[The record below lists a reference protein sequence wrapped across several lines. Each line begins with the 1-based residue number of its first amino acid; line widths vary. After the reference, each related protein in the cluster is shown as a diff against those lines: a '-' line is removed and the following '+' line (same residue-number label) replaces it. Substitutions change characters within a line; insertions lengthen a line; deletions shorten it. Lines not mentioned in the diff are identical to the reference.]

1 MAKKTNTLQDPK
13 LQTVKDE
20 IIGLLRST
28 NRDNIEEVIQWLDT
42 EEHNF
47 FIVPAARLQH
57 DNVKGGLA
65 YHSLMVY
72 QCAKAAWDEK
82 DDSFKRQYP
91 LDSVI
96 ISSLLHDVCKKDVY
110 SFDAD
115 GNPIS
120 DREKHQLG
128 HGHRSVQLLENLGF
142 KLTEDER
149 KAIKWHMGKFELKYI
164 DNPSQD
170 IRNNCELAMQDPF
183 CILIHQ
189 ADTEASK
196 KSLKEAKET
205 KRNNL
210 SWNAQETKYSLET
223 SRNPY
228 IETEVQIDVFNHNK
242 TIFNAW
248 KYIAPSGK
256 VVKLP
261 GTRQKLLDAT
271 KVYREEVSAAEVPAR
286 YKTIKTGCANE
297 DCIIIAKALI
307 DSGLNPAIL
316 NMANAYKA
324 CGDYNT
330 GDSSQEPSLCR
341 ASTLSPTLYQYYNK
355 LWAKKASVPLR
366 EPAAYPIDVRYGG
379 IYSPVTVFRDN
390 VSTGFALREEPF
402 QTAIITTGA
411 LNFNNNI
418 KPNNLEYCAEDGG
431 FTEEG
436 EIVMRDKIRTIYRIA
451 LLNGHDSLVLGAFGC
466 GAFKLKPELVS
477 ALFKETLEEKEFKGK
492 FHTIVF
498 ALMEGPA
505 GKRKKVEEEGKLGSF
520 YRAFGRWE

>member
-1 MAKKTNTLQDPK
+1 MAKKTNTLQDAK
-13 LQTVKDE
+13 LQTVKDK

-42 EEHNF
+42 KEHNF

-65 YHSLMVY
+65 YHSLKVY
-72 QCAKAAWDEK
+72 QCAKAAWDKK

-96 ISSLLHDVCKKDVY
+96 ISALLHDVCKKDVY

-128 HGHRSVQLLENLGF
+128 HGHRSVQLLEDLGF
-142 KLTEDER
+142 GLTEDER
-149 KAIKWHMGKFELKYI
+149 KAIKWHMGEYELDYFE
-164 DNPSQD
+164 NPDQGIKVD
-170 IRNNCELAMQDPF
+170 CKKAMQEPF
-183 CILIHQ
+183 CILIHK

-196 KSLKEAKET
+196 ESLEEARRT
-205 KRNNL
+205 RRNSL
-210 SWNAQETKYSLET
+210 SWNAQEAKYILAT
-223 SRNPY
+223 SRGRFAK
-228 IETEVQIDVFNHNK
+228 TRVQLDVFNNNK
-242 TIFNAW
+242 TIFEEW
-248 KYIAPSGK
+248 KYIAPSGE
-256 VVKLP
+256 VVNLP
-261 GTRQKLLDAT
+261 GTRQELLDAT
-271 KVYREEVSAAEVPAR
+271 KVYREEVSAAEVPSR

-297 DCIIIAKALI
+297 DCAVVAKGLI
-307 DSGLNPAIL
+307 DQGLNPAVL
-316 NMANAYKA
+316 NLADAYHA
-324 CGDYNT
+324 CGMYNS
-330 GDSSQEPSLCR
+330 GSSAQEESLCR

-355 LWAKKASVPLR
+355 TWAKKAGVPIR
-366 EPAAYPIDVRYGG
+366 EQSAYPMHIRFGG

-390 VSTGFALREEPF
+390 ASTGFALREEPF
-402 QTAIITTGA
+402 QTAIISVAA
-411 LNFNNNI
+411 LNF
-418 KPNNLEYCAEDGG
+418 KDGHRHNNLEYRAENGG
-431 FTEEG
+431 FTQEG
-436 EIVMRDKIRTIYRIA
+436 DGIMRDKIRTIYRIA
-451 LLNGHDSLVLGAFGC
+451 LLNGHDSLVLGAMGC
-466 GAFKLKPELVS
+466 GVFKLKPELVS

-520 YRAFGRWE
+520 YEKFGRWK